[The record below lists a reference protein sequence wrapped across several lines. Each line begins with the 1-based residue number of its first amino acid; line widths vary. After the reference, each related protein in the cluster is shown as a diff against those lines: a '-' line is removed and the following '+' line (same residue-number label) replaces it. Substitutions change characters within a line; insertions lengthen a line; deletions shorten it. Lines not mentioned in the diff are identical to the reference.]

1 MMKLV
6 ILFFFRLY
14 FNRGRKFE
22 KKGKE
27 IRKQLSTKLR
37 PIFCLKGVVFDLQ
50 FETQRFFVLPSASPY
65 YAETSILHH
74 QLSSVLILAC

>member
-6 ILFFFRLY
+6 ILFFPSLFQSWE
-14 FNRGRKFE
+14 KIW

>member
-22 KKGKE
+22 KKVK
-27 IRKQLSTKLR
+27 K
-37 PIFCLKGVVFDLQ
+37 
-50 FETQRFFVLPSASPY
+50 
-65 YAETSILHH
+65 
-74 QLSSVLILAC
+74 